1 MKTESISQTFY
12 GYLDES
18 FGNHQKIAR
27 RAGISQAAISRHY
40 RRQGSPSL
48 SFVEAILAVK
58 AEDERQGK
66 ASTQRL
72 PNTKRARVGRHLHTA
87 PALAHPGK

>member
-1 MKTESISQTFY
+1 MNTESISQTFY
-12 GYLDES
+12 RYLDES
-18 FGNHQKIAR
+18 FGQHQKIAR

-58 AEDERQGK
+58 AEDEKANASAQGVSN
-66 ASTQRL
+66 A
-72 PNTKRARVGRHLHTA
+72 KRSRVRRHLNTA

>member
-12 GYLDES
+12 RYLDES
-18 FGNHQKIAR
+18 FGQHQKIAR

-58 AEDERQGK
+58 AEDEK
-66 ASTQRL
+66 ANASTQRV
-72 PNTKRARVGRHLHTA
+72 PNTKRARVGRHLHAA